1 MATGERKDPYAAFNF
16 MVDIDGMKAVFS
28 ECSGLSTDTDPI
40 EYRTGEAD
48 NTVTKIPGL
57 KKFANISLKRG
68 MTQDLALWEWRK
80 TVLDGLTERKS
91 GSITL
96 LNEAR
101 EEGRPV
107 QEKSREGAVHVDAQ
121 GARREG
127 TFIPVRQLERAQPAQ
142 AEPSAKGEYETH
154 PERNPGEAA
163 RRHGRFLKPDHQRG
177 RQAIHASAWR
187 CGSCDGMLTPV
198 PP

>member
-1 MATGERKDPYAAFNF
+1 MATGQRKDPYAAFNF
-16 MVDIDGMKAVFS
+16 IVDVDGIKAVFS

-40 EYRTGEAD
+40 EYRTGESD

-101 EEGRPV
+101 EEVLRWNF
-107 QEKSREGAVHVDAQ
+107 KEGWPTKW
-121 GARREG
+121 EG
-127 TFIPVRQLERAQPAQ
+127 PSMNATGNEIAIETLEIAH
-142 AEPSAKGEYETH
+142 EGLELET
-154 PERNPGEAA
+154 A
-163 RRHGRFLKPDHQRG
+163 
-177 RQAIHASAWR
+177 
-187 CGSCDGMLTPV
+187 
-198 PP
+198 

>member
-16 MVDIDGMKAVFS
+16 IVDVDGIKAVFS

-40 EYRTGEAD
+40 EYRTGESD

-80 TVLDGLTERKS
+80 TVLDGLTERKA
-91 GSITL
+91 GSVTL

-101 EEGRPV
+101 EEVLRWNF
-107 QEKSREGAVHVDAQ
+107 KEGWPTKW
-121 GARREG
+121 EG
-127 TFIPVRQLERAQPAQ
+127 PSMNATGNEIAIETLEIAH
-142 AEPSAKGEYETH
+142 EGLELET
-154 PERNPGEAA
+154 A
-163 RRHGRFLKPDHQRG
+163 
-177 RQAIHASAWR
+177 
-187 CGSCDGMLTPV
+187 
-198 PP
+198 

>member
-1 MATGERKDPYAAFNF
+1 MPTGERKDPYAAFNF
-16 MVDIDGMKAVFS
+16 IVDIDGMKAVFS

-48 NTVTKIPGL
+48 NTVSKIPGL
-57 KKFANISLKRG
+57 KKFANISLKKG

-101 EEGRPV
+101 EPVLRWNFKEGWPN
-107 QEKSREGAVHVDAQ
+107 KWEGPAMKATGNEVAIVTLEIAH
-121 GARREG
+121 EG
-127 TFIPVRQLERAQPAQ
+127 LDLEMA
-142 AEPSAKGEYETH
+142 
-154 PERNPGEAA
+154 
-163 RRHGRFLKPDHQRG
+163 
-177 RQAIHASAWR
+177 
-187 CGSCDGMLTPV
+187 
-198 PP
+198 

>member
-1 MATGERKDPYAAFNF
+1 MPTGERKDPYAAFNF
-16 MVDIDGMKAVFS
+16 IVDIDGMKAVFS

-48 NTVTKIPGL
+48 NTVSKIPGL
-57 KKFANISLKRG
+57 KKFANISLKKG

-101 EEGRPV
+101 EPVLRWNFKEGWPTKWEGPSMNATGNEIAIETLEIAHEGLDL
-107 QEKSREGAVHVDAQ
+107 EKA
-121 GARREG
+121 
-127 TFIPVRQLERAQPAQ
+127 
-142 AEPSAKGEYETH
+142 
-154 PERNPGEAA
+154 
-163 RRHGRFLKPDHQRG
+163 
-177 RQAIHASAWR
+177 
-187 CGSCDGMLTPV
+187 
-198 PP
+198 